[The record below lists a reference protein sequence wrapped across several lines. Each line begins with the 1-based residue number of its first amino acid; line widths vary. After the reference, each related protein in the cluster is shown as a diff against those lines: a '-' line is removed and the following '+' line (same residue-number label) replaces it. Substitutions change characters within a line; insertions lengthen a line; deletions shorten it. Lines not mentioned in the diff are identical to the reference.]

1 MGDNNRAMKFIEHCI
16 EFKTDNPSELLKS
29 VIVLTLTAPY
39 RLVTEISSKI
49 IFLGKDKIQK
59 VLLYAIG
66 IACSIL
72 VAMLLGRQVMKE
84 TSWFTGRFPPV
95 MVATAIVL
103 LIILYFVFSSFNFV
117 IYDQLDLLFS
127 KTLSNSDSSESEE
140 EIIEEVTTEAGV
152 EESDDISAF
161 MANTEE
167 AMDGESAVEAV
178 EQSAVVDEKP
188 EEIVDNPALKQVNKD
203 YNYHYSDIVSTLRN
217 SSSAYNG
224 FMSSEDVQELSDSLN
239 DVIDPSKYISEELI
253 SKFLSEVDSIAA
265 NNVEDLDLTIIPS
278 GFRCVS

>member
-140 EIIEEVTTEAGV
+140 EIIEEVTTETSV

>member
-167 AMDGESAVEAV
+167 AMDGESTVEAV

-188 EEIVDNPALKQVNKD
+188 EEIVDNPALKQVNRD

-224 FMSSEDVQELSDSLN
+224 FMSSEDVQEL
-239 DVIDPSKYISEELI
+239 
-253 SKFLSEVDSIAA
+253 
-265 NNVEDLDLTIIPS
+265 
-278 GFRCVS
+278 

>member
-188 EEIVDNPALKQVNKD
+188 EEIVDNPALKQVNRD